1 MKQAIAGVAPPEL
14 GEVTVMT
21 VWPSVA
27 SLGFGRFLGRLFAIE
42 AGFGMFRLGR
52 LMALAALPIGAP
64 LYFTLRMPGMVR
76 RYWLSNLRVAVLRG
90 LTPRVERFVDL
101 DRFDSIEVLVRP
113 GQEWYHAGDLIFRNG
128 ALETFRLPG
137 VPRPETFRQTCLK
150 ARMSYVGVRRARE
163 LQTADA

>member
-27 SLGFGRFLGRLFAIE
+27 SLGFGRFLGRGLAIQ
-42 AGFGMFRLGR
+42 AGFGIFRVGR
-52 LMALAALPIGAP
+52 IMALAALPIGP
-64 LYFTLRMPGMVR
+64 LVYFCLRMPGMVR
-76 RYWLSNLRVAVLRG
+76 RYRLSNRSVAVLRG
-90 LTPRVERFVDL
+90 IRPRVERSVDL

-113 GQEWYHAGDLIFRNG
+113 GQEWYHAGDLIFRSG
-128 ALETFRLPG
+128 ALETFRLVG

-150 ARMSYVGVRRARE
+150 ARMSYVGVRKARE
-163 LQTADA
+163 LQTAEA